1 MFIGHFAVG
10 FGAKS
15 IQPKVSLGTYFL
27 AAQFLDLLWPT
38 FLLLGWEKVEIDPGN
53 TVMTPLNFISYP
65 YTHSLL
71 MALLWSGAVGFIYWL
86 FKKNKTGALV
96 LGFCVLS
103 HWILDLL
110 VHRPDLPLYP
120 GDSAMFGFGLWN
132 HPPIAIVL
140 ESLIFFAGVILYLR
154 FTKAKNKTG
163 SYALWTLII
172 FLAVIQ
178 TMNIMGP
185 PPPDVK
191 SIAIA
196 GHLQWLFVIWAY
208 WADRNREAVHS

>member
-1 MFIGHFAVG
+1 MFIGHFAIG

-15 IQPKVSLGTYFL
+15 AEPKVSLGTYFL
-27 AAQFLDLLWPT
+27 AAQFLDLVWPT
-38 FLLLGWEKVEIDPGN
+38 FLILGWESVAIDPGN
-53 TVMTPLNFISYP
+53 TKMTPLNFISYP
-65 YTHSLL
+65 YTHSLV
-71 MALLWSGAVGFIYWL
+71 MAMIWSCVVGIIYWL
-86 FKKNKTGALV
+86 IKKNKSGALV
-96 LGFCVLS
+96 LGICVLS

-120 GDSAMFGFGLWN
+120 GESPMFGFGLWN
-132 HPPIAIVL
+132 YPIIATIL
-140 ESLIFFAGVILYLR
+140 ESLIFIIGLILYLR
-154 FTKAKNKTG
+154 TTKAKNNTG
-163 SYALWTLII
+163 KYAFWSLVAFLII
-172 FLAVIQ
+172 IQ
-178 TMNIMGP
+178 TMNMLGP